1 MLPSRAVRP
10 ACLPGGGAAKK
21 QKLGKQKAEIAQ
33 ANSEKLKSWNLHSR
47 QKVESRTADLGPEG
61 ALPNLFGAAHQRRQ
75 RQRSALPIPVNAIL
89 ALLDRGEQSEL
100 R

>member
-1 MLPSRAVRP
+1 
-10 ACLPGGGAAKK
+10 
-21 QKLGKQKAEIAQ
+21 LGKQKVKITEAKAEIAQ
-33 ANSEKLKSWNLHSR
+33 AKAEKLKSAL
-47 QKVESRTADLGPEG
+47 KAESRKQDCGTTGPRSADQGADGTWKWG
-61 ALPNLFGAAHQRRQ
+61 ALPNLSGAAHQRRQ